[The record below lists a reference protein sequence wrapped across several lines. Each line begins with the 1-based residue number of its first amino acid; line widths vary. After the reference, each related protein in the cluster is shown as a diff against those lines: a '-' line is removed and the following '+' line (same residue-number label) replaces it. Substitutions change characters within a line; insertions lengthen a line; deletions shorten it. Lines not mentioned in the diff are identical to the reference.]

1 MKMKNSTFNIFE
13 LYFENIAC
21 IYDLIEAEH
30 NGFTINFKTARPE
43 MPGASLLHEAARKCL
58 RSLIEHLIIVRKMD
72 INALDEDA
80 CTPLGYV
87 LNDDLWQD
95 CKGRSLDVTTV
106 NNGCEE
112 ANLIIN
118 TIEFL
123 VANGAKC
130 IYNGEEYSHS
140 WIKSYLIS
148 LKKNI

>member
-1 MKMKNSTFNIFE
+1 MKNFE
-13 LYFENIAC
+13 LYFETISC
-21 IYDLIEAEH
+21 VEDFIRAEED
-30 NGFTINFKTARPE
+30 GFSIDFKTTRPE

-58 RSLIEHLIIVRKMD
+58 IPLLEHLVFVKKM
-72 INALDEDA
+72 NVNVMDEDE

-95 CKGRSLDVTTV
+95 INGGSQYITTV

-112 ANLIIN
+112 VNLITN

-130 IYNGEEYSHS
+130 IYNGEEFSNT
-140 WIKSYLIS
+140 WINNYLIN

>member
-1 MKMKNSTFNIFE
+1 MKTFE

-21 IYDLIEAEH
+21 VQDLGDAEL
-30 NGFTINFKTARPE
+30 NGFTIDFKTARPE
-43 MPGASLLHEAARKCL
+43 MPGASLLHQAARKCL
-58 RSLIEHLIIVRKMD
+58 YPLLEHLIFVKKMD

-95 CKGRSLDVTTV
+95 YKGRSQDVTTV
-106 NNGCEE
+106 NNGCLEVGQ
-112 ANLIIN
+112 IIK

-123 VANGAKC
+123 IANGGRC

-140 WIKSYLIS
+140 WTASYLTT

>member
-1 MKMKNSTFNIFE
+1 MNTFE

-21 IYDLIEAEH
+21 IHDLIEAED
-30 NGFTINFKTARPE
+30 NGFTINFKTTRPE

-58 RSLIEHLIIVRKMD
+58 PSLLEHLVFVKKMD
-72 INALDEDA
+72 INALDEDR

-95 CKGRSLDVTTV
+95 YKGASQDVTTI
-106 NNGCEE
+106 NNGCED
-112 ANLIIN
+112 AHLIIN

-130 IYNGEEYSHS
+130 VYNGEEYSHS
-140 WIKSYLIS
+140 WIKSYLTS